1 MSTRVWGASPWD
13 LCAAVTW
20 LATWRASCS
29 VTHWGHIVRVSVTV
43 LLVWHYQYRHALWK
57 KKSNRRR
64 YIRNIKWQRQ
74 YSVRLVIQCAL
85 SRINAGKYN
94 RIWIFL
100 SYSLWSRCYVKHFFN
115 LRPIRIFG
123 LNDLGWDFASPS
135 QSGSKS
141 LGKWA
146 LVRSSQHKNWKRE
159 WLFVVRVNSLR
170 LTTLLY
176 NTDWIWTADRY
187 HFSNL
192 SKQNLS
198 NLCFR
203 QAAWRQSLVLLSG
216 PTSRHHT
223 HKNTYI
229 NLLSA
234 KSLL

>member
-1 MSTRVWGASPWD
+1 MSTRVWGVSPWD
-13 LCAAVTW
+13 LCAVVTW
-20 LATWRASCS
+20 LATWRAWCS
-29 VTHWGHIVRVSVTV
+29 VTHWGHIVRVCVTV